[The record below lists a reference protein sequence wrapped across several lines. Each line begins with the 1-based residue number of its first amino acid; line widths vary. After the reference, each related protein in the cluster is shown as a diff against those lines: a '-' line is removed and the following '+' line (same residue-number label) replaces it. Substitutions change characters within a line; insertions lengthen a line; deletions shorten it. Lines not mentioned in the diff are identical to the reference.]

1 MKVAVLESEGKH
13 VIGRIFMIVSSGSG
27 VVMVSQKSFEG
38 RRKKCCDV
46 GE

>member
-1 MKVAVLESEGKH
+1 MKVAVLASEGEH
-13 VIGRIFMIVSSGSG
+13 VIGRIFMLVSSSNC
-27 VVMVSQKSFEG
+27 VVMVSQKLLEG